1 MADKKTTDN
10 DKMHGRSREVAKVVD
25 QMSDVDFFDYRLIV
39 RPSGMQELVY
49 GHSGLRQGLQ
59 CVESLCEELRAGN
72 YGAGHNLLLRSLET
86 FEQSHQLIR
95 RSLVDLGEYYNDHP
109 NEVREINHGLT
120 EMCDGCDCLVKA
132 LVALRHTRTG
142 EALELSRRA
151 LTHLREAAHRVGS
164 HLRDIRDCCP
174 TNIEYQVMDIRDEDR
189 QCDPALAGS
198 KEAVVPTCH
207 SPNCEN
213 PEHAHSEVT
222 VEISKKSDAA
232 SELTAEELVATFA
245 RSNKEED
252 EVEEAMRLASVART
266 QTMDKLVADA
276 RAVKAAEQAKQAI
289 LLEERAAEAR
299 AAEVKAKD
307 AATLEAKEKVKAK
320 ETQLKDAE
328 GRAAEDKNEQD
339 KKARASVS
347 SKRPVLAKSAKSDE
361 SKNEYLKGSV
371 DLENVSSLN
380 VFSNGFSGV
389 HSAKGNTVKVLS
401 QEDDLAELTFD
412 DTDLDYNKAAKKAL

>member
-72 YGAGHNLLLRSLET
+72 YGAGHGLLLRSLET

-132 LVALRHTRTG
+132 LVALRHTKTG

-189 QCDPALAGS
+189 QCDPASAGS

-207 SPNCEN
+207 SPSCEN
-213 PEHAHSEVT
+213 PEHAHSEVH

-276 RAVKAAEQAKQAI
+276 RAVKAVELAKQAVI
-289 LLEERAAEAR
+289 LEERAAEAR
-299 AAEVKAKD
+299 AAEAKAKD
-307 AATLEAKEKVKAK
+307 AAALEAKAKAKAK
-320 ETQLKDAE
+320 ETQLKEAE
-328 GRAAEDKNEQD
+328 SRAVEDKKEED
-339 KKARASVS
+339 KKARASVT
-347 SKRPVLAKSAKSDE
+347 SKRPVLAKSAQSDE

-380 VFSNGFSGV
+380 VFGNGFNGV
-389 HSAKGNTVKVLS
+389 HSSKGNTVKALS
-401 QEDDLAELTFD
+401 KEDDLGELTFD
-412 DTDLDYNKAAKKAL
+412 DADLDYNKAAKKAL